1 MSAQDEN
8 QELKKEL
15 TGLFHYI
22 QRVRS
27 EIAAIHHPAEEDHHF
42 EKMGDQL
49 DAIVEATEKATDTI
63 MSTVESNEALLGEV
77 RAGLGDDGLIAKI
90 DEVSA
95 NNMGLFEA
103 CSFQDITGQRI
114 GKVVEEL
121 KFMNDKLASMVDIWG
136 PEALSKEPLL
146 GKADDTPEGEVLEG
160 PALEGKGVS
169 QDDIDKLF
177 D

>member
-114 GKVVEEL
+114 TKGGRSLTYVEDRV
-121 KFMNDKLASMVDIWG
+121 DKLIEVWGRTELEKVSVDADQEKTEDEKLLHG
-136 PEALSKEPLL
+136 P
-146 GKADDTPEGEVLEG
+146 
-160 PALEGKGVS
+160 
-169 QDDIDKLF
+169 QR
-177 D
+177 